1 MEDEPKR
8 RGRPRK
14 VAEEG
19 EPVLLPVLILRGYW
33 PEDGGSQVE
42 PGNVVDLPADEARK
56 VVSLGIA
63 ERADE
68 F

>member
-19 EPVLLPVLILRGYW
+19 EAVLLPVLILRGYW
-33 PEDGGSQVE
+33 PEDGSAQVE

-56 VVSLGIA
+56 IVSLGIA